1 MSSAATNIILL
12 APEADIRSRM
22 TEALPEATAYDSPL
36 EALADF
42 AAGNATAIVATTGGL
57 GYRCKEII
65 AAARTAHP
73 EAAVLVLGSPEEESP
88 MAELTQAGADDY
100 FVWPFGLHELTQ
112 AVAARRMPE
121 TIPLPRPDSRPP
133 IRAVRPELRLRAP
146 SPQGAPVT
154 PAIRRI
160 MRTLAHL
167 GHQKSQEIASQGAEA
182 LLEMDELAGLAM
194 FDLASPKA
202 ALASAGAPPDTSTV
216 AKALLQPSLPV
227 DRWTPVT
234 DGTWLLVGPREDISQ
249 LAVAVSTFEGPVS
262 AALLDELT
270 SCAHVL
276 MALYSAACRKET
288 AVRVLSTDA
297 ETGLASRRYL
307 HHYLAELL
315 RRAGSKRREVTLAL
329 FWPAGEPSLVR
340 ATLRPLAEM
349 MTQHLG
355 GANNKLARADGAV
368 LAAVFAVSA
377 VSQEAGHPVARRI
390 ETFARLV
397 AEASLPARVAVATV
411 TFPWHGSSA
420 AELMQAARQR
430 LEESR
435 RRNFLP
441 IVE

>member
-1 MSSAATNIILL
+1 MTSAATNIILL
-12 APEADIRSRM
+12 APEADIRSRI
-22 TEALPEATAYDSPL
+22 TEALPDAAGYDSPL

-42 AAGNATAIVATTGGL
+42 AAGSAAALIATTGGL
-57 GYRCKEII
+57 GYRRKEII

-73 EAAVLVLGSPEEESP
+73 EAAVFVLGSPEEESP
-88 MAELTQAGADDY
+88 MAELARAGADDY
-100 FVWPFGLHELTQ
+100 FLWPFGLQELTR

-133 IRAVRPELRLRAP
+133 ELRLRAP
-146 SPQGAPVT
+146 WPQEPPVT
-154 PAIRRI
+154 PALRRI
-160 MRTLAHL
+160 MRTLARL
-167 GHQKSQEIASQGAEA
+167 GHQKSQEIASQGADA
-182 LLEMDELAGLAM
+182 LLEMDELAGVAL

-202 ALASAGAPPDTSTV
+202 PLAWAGAPPDTPTV
-216 AKALLQPSLPV
+216 ARALLQPSLPV
-227 DRWTPVT
+227 DRWAPVA
-234 DGTWLLVGPREDISQ
+234 DGTWLLIGPREDISQ
-249 LAVAVSTFEGPVS
+249 LAVAASTLEGPVS

-270 SCAHVL
+270 SCAYVL
-276 MALYSAACRKET
+276 MALYSAACRKEA

-307 HHYLAELL
+307 DHYLAELL
-315 RRAGSKRREVTLAL
+315 RRARIKQREVTLAV
-329 FWPAGEPSLVR
+329 FSPAGEPSLVG
-340 ATLRPLAEM
+340 ATLRPLAAL
-349 MTQHLG
+349 MTEHLG
-355 GANNKLARADGAV
+355 GTNQKLARADDAV
-368 LAAVFAVSA
+368 LVAVFAVSA
-377 VSQEAGHPVARRI
+377 VSAGSAVNQEAGHPAARRI

-397 AEASLPARVAVATV
+397 AEANLPARVAVATV